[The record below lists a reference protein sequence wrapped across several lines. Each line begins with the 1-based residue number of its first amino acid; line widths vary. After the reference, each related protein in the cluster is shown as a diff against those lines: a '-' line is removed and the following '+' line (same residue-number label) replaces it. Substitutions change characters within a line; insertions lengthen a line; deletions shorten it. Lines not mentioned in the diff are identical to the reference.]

1 LRYQKESAFRKKL
14 LKPSANWKP
23 YSLKYKSLVTS
34 NQQHRRSEKL
44 KISEK
49 QTNTFLFIIQGVGAI
64 FVGIFLAA
72 YLAGLPST
80 VVFHSEP
87 AFRIPL
93 TIFGVV
99 LLTMV
104 VSALVLAVFQRKK

>member
-1 LRYQKESAFRKKL
+1 ML
-14 LKPSANWKP
+14 LITNNTAE
-23 YSLKYKSLVTS
+23 V
-34 NQQHRRSEKL
+34 EKL

-49 QTNTFLFIIQGVGAI
+49 RTNTFLFIIQGVGAI

-80 VVFHSEP
+80 AVFHSEP

-99 LLTMV
+99 LLAMV
-104 VSALVLAVFQRKK
+104 LAAIVLAVFQRRK